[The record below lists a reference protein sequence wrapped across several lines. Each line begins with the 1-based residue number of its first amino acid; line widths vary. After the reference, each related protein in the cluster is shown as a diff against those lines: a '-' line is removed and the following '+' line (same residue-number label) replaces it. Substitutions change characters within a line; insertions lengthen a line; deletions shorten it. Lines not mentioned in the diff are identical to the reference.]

1 MKNNYI
7 CERIILDIFLMKHM
21 MRRSLYLIISLLIWA
36 VGLHAQD
43 EKKKVDFVY
52 DVNFEMN
59 FDNREFNR
67 SAFSS
72 SMTIFGARL
81 TPVVGLEAVQ
91 QDGTSHRIMAGI
103 DVMKDFGS
111 ADKKTLSVFR
121 EISLYYRLEKD
132 FGDTDMTLY
141 AGIFPRRNM
150 ADRYSEAFFSDS
162 LKFYDNN
169 LEGILLKFK
178 RPKAEFEV
186 GCD

>member
-1 MKNNYI
+1 
-7 CERIILDIFLMKHM
+7 
-21 MRRSLYLIISLLIWA
+21 MRRSLYLIISLLIWS

-43 EKKKVDFVY
+43 EKKVDFVY

-59 FDNREFNR
+59 FDNREFYR

-81 TPVVGLEAVQ
+81 TPAVGLEAVQ

-111 ADKKTLSVFR
+111 ADKNTLSVFR

-132 FGDTDMTLY
+132 FGNTDMFLRRY
-141 AGIFPRRNM
+141 FP
-150 ADRYSEAFFSDS
+150 AQ
-162 LKFYDNN
+162 KH
-169 LEGILLKFK
+169 
-178 RPKAEFEV
+178 V
-186 GCD
+186 